1 MRVEA
6 IEARALHIPF
16 KVAFSH
22 ASADRTSTQTVW
34 VTACGDGH
42 IGYGEGCPREYVT
55 GESLRTAGA
64 FVAEFADDWYASI
77 RNLESLRAWSQR
89 HTIAIDRNPAAWA
102 AVELALLDLI
112 AKSESKSV
120 ESFLNLPALAGR
132 FLYTAVI
139 GDAPLPQFAAQLAH
153 YLKAG
158 FRHFKIKLSGDTTRD
173 RAKVHALGDAGLSGQ
188 SVRADANNVWQSAD
202 AAIAALQA
210 LEFRFA
216 AIEEPL
222 KAGDYAGMARLAFSL
237 HTRVV
242 LDESVLSVEQLDRLS
257 APAGQWI
264 VNVRVSKMGGV
275 LRSLELVSELHKRGL
290 GLIIGAQVGE
300 TSILTRAALTV
311 ANASKDI
318 LLAQEGA
325 FGTHLLARDVV
336 ESPLMFGPGGMLDV
350 SGTVLAGAG
359 WGLPIVVEPTDLE
372 ALPGT

>member
-1 MRVEA
+1 VRVKA
-6 IEARALHIPF
+6 IEARALQIPF

-22 ASADRTSTQTVW
+22 ASADRAATQTVW
-34 VTACGDGH
+34 VTARGDQH

-64 FVAEFADDWYASI
+64 FIAEFADDWCESI
-77 RNLESLRAWSQR
+77 RDLESLRAWTQR
-89 HTIAIDRNPAAWA
+89 HTLEIDHNPAAWA

-112 AKSESKSV
+112 AKCEAKSV
-120 ESFLNLPALAGR
+120 ESLLGLPALAGR

-158 FRHFKIKLSGDTTRD
+158 FRQFKIKLSGDATRD
-173 RAKVHALGDAGLSGQ
+173 RAKVRALADAGVSGET
-188 SVRADANNVWQSAD
+188 VRADANNVWQSAA
-202 AAIAALQA
+202 AAISA
-210 LEFRFA
+210 LELLEFPFF

-222 KAGDYAGMARLAFSL
+222 KAGDYDGMARLASTL
-237 HTRVV
+237 GTKIV
-242 LDESVLSVEQLDRLS
+242 LDESVLGANQLDNLGGDTR
-257 APAGQWI
+257 QWI
-264 VNVRVSKMGGV
+264 VNLRVSKMGGM
-275 LRSLELVSELHKRGL
+275 LRSLAMVSELRRRGF

-311 ANASKDI
+311 ANAAKDI

-336 ESPLMFGPGGMLDV
+336 NPSLMFGAGGILDV
-350 SGTVLAGAG
+350 SATAFDAAG
-359 WGLPIVVEPTDLE
+359 WGVQVIVSSTDLAVLPI
-372 ALPGT
+372 A